1 MKLVL
6 ILLFTLVTTTTHAS
20 TGESSTFLFNGTTS
34 EHLVTLKGD
43 KTHTEYYTQEYQTTC
58 SREVYDGMGTVCR
71 RTSGGTRCRQ
81 GTDICE
87 PLPDREE
94 CSSYPTYRTEYY
106 SCTETRRLSRE
117 VYDYPTEAVV
127 KVSVLNASEI
137 QGAQEN
143 IQIKL
148 WGEELTL
155 SAKGS
160 KAFIIEIQKRDV
172 KKSVEGNVRRAE
184 YDITLSLTPAAPV
197 LAALNVKKMKV
208 KNNAI
213 DYDMGKVTPDL
224 KITHQ
229 LRLAKRKLF
238 GREETF
244 YNEVLPASVLK
255 QTETASGSHFRLELK
270 DIGQSLSKGKFGVEV
285 KAFYQGSS
293 FGVINAGD
301 FKSLESKFK
310 VVYSIR

>member
-1 MKLVL
+1 MKFVL
-6 ILLFTLVTTTTHAS
+6 ILLLSLATTATHAS
-20 TGESSTFLFNGTTS
+20 SGESSTFLFTGAIS
-34 EHLVTLKGD
+34 EHLATLKGD
-43 KTHTEYYTQEYQTTC
+43 KTHTEYYTEEYETTC

-94 CSSYPTYRTEYY
+94 CTSIPTYRTEYY
-106 SCTETRRLSRE
+106 SCTETRTRSRE

-137 QGAQEN
+137 QGAQES

-148 WGEELTL
+148 LGEDLTL

-160 KAFIIEIQKRDV
+160 KTFIIEIQKRDV
-172 KKSVEGNVRRAE
+172 KKSIEGNVRRAE

-197 LAALNVKKMKV
+197 LAALNVKNMKV
-208 KNNAI
+208 KSNAI

-224 KITHQ
+224 KITHR
-229 LRLAKRKLF
+229 LRLAKRGLF
-238 GREETF
+238 GGKDTF
-244 YNEVLPASVLK
+244 YNEVIPTNVLL
-255 QTETASGSHFRLELK
+255 QTETSKGSHFRLELK
-270 DIGQSLSKGKFGVEV
+270 DLGQSLSKGKFGVELS
-285 KAFYQGSS
+285 AFYQASK